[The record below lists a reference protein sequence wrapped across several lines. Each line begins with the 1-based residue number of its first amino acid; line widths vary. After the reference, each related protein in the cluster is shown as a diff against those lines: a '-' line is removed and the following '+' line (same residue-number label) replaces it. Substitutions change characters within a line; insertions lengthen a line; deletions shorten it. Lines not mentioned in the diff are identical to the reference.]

1 MKYRVEQLSGVCG
14 ISVDTVRFYQGKGLL
29 PAPARE
35 GRVAIYG
42 TEHVQRI
49 RRIRALQRKG
59 LTLQAIRRVVSGSLA
74 RPDQDLVAAV
84 ADAQTPTDELL
95 TLEELSERSG
105 VPAPLL
111 SAIENEGLALGRMVD
126 GQMRY
131 AASDVELVGQGLR
144 LLEAGLP
151 LTELLALAKKQNE
164 SARAIAE
171 ESVRLFNTHVR
182 APIKATSASDEEA
195 AERLVAAFDDLLP
208 AVTALVANHFR
219 RMLLDVAAERIEQQE
234 PSNSATTKKEVAW
247 RAR

>member
-1 MKYRVEQLSGVCG
+1 MQYRVEQLAGVCG

-29 PAPARE
+29 SPPARE

-42 TEHVQRI
+42 AEHVQRI

-111 SAIENEGLALGRMVD
+111 SAIENEGLALGRVVD
-126 GQMRY
+126 GQRRY

-151 LTELLALAKKQNE
+151 LTELLALAKKQND
-164 SARAIAE
+164 SARVIAE
-171 ESVRLFNTHVR
+171 ESVRLFDTYVR
-182 APIKATSASDEEA
+182 GPIKATSSSDEEA
-195 AERLVAAFDDLLP
+195 AGRLVAAFDDLLP

-219 RMLLDVAAERIEQQE
+219 RTLLDVAAERIEQQE
-234 PSNSATTKKEVAW
+234 VSSSATTKKEAAW